1 MKGSEPVAGNDAR
14 RVALESLTIG
24 RALER
29 RRDQLALSR
38 EGASSAV
45 GVSRSTYSAYE
56 SDQRRL
62 SPEALRTLA
71 AFLGADLEEILQL
84 YGATCI
90 AQARRSLMGD
100 ASDMA
105 STGARVGL
113 RRSARSDDMTIVER
127 VYFDAG
133 ARERHDVVAIA
144 PREVDPSP
152 VPHGD
157 HVMVDGSRATRRE
170 KTKKKA
176 KKERRDKKKDKGA
189 KKSPKRH
196 ASKSTAE
203 PIKKSKVK
211 KGKSKSKKGKSK

>member
-1 MKGSEPVAGNDAR
+1 MAGGDDR
-14 RVALESLTIG
+14 RVALDSPTIG
-24 RALER
+24 QALER

-38 EGASSAV
+38 EAAASAV

-62 SPEALRTLA
+62 SPEALRILA
-71 AFLGADLEEILQL
+71 NFLGADLEEILHL

-90 AQARRSLMGD
+90 AQARRSLVGD
-100 ASDMA
+100 ASDTA

-113 RRSARSDDMTIVER
+113 RRAARSDDMTIVER

-133 ARERHDVVAIA
+133 ARERHDVVALA
-144 PREVDPSP
+144 PRGADPPFASHADD
-152 VPHGD
+152 V
-157 HVMVDGSRATRRE
+157 VVDGTGATKHE

-176 KKERRDKKKDKGA
+176 KKEKRGKKKDKGA